1 MNIAPK
7 SRGTA
12 VLLAILLGP
21 LGLLYA
27 SVVGGVIL
35 GIIAIATAPTVIG
48 PIFCWF
54 LSILVADHAAA
65 KHNKAVSEFMSAV
78 KSKE

>member
-1 MNIAPK
+1 MNVTPK

-12 VLLAILLGP
+12 VVLAILLGP

-35 GIIAIATAPTVIG
+35 CVIAVVTAPTVIG
-48 PIFCWF
+48 PAACW
-54 LSILVADHAAA
+54 LISILVADHAAA
-65 KHNKAVSEFMSAV
+65 KHNKALENFIGAI
-78 KSKE
+78 KAKD